1 MGTAG
6 RVVLLLSGL
15 SVAGCVMGSGTG
27 TTDLLG
33 LAQQQ
38 GQETDPPSSGS
49 SAFSPTEETSASLIN
64 PTTVTIVE
72 RPREHSVAIGQPI
85 VPRGRDAI
93 ARELQLELKRVGC
106 YAGALHGVWT
116 KSTRQA
122 MKTFSDR
129 VNAKLPTD
137 KPDII
142 LLALVQGHPDK
153 VCGVPCPSGQSLSR
167 SQQCTPDALLA
178 RTSRA
183 KLTAASSRKPVHAAN
198 VGTVTT
204 SAVGAVSMPGGWSEH
219 PNDVAPLEPPSSEAG
234 IPPKRHQSRRAMKK
248 HWQSPVR
255 HERAWASDFFRHR
268 ERFTLY

>member
-1 MGTAG
+1 MSTAG
-6 RVVLLLSGL
+6 RVVLLISGL
-15 SVAGCVMGSGTG
+15 SIAGCVMWSGTD

-33 LAQQQ
+33 QAQQE
-38 GQETDPPSSGS
+38 GRESNPPSSVS
-49 SAFSPTEETSASLIN
+49 SAFSRTEEPSTSPIN

-72 RPREHSVAIGQPI
+72 RPWEHTVAIGQPI

-93 ARELQLELKRVGC
+93 ARELQMELKRVGC

-122 MKTFSDR
+122 MKNFSDR

-167 SQQCTPDALLA
+167 TQQCTPDALLA
-178 RTSRA
+178 RTSRT
-183 KLTAASSRKPVHAAN
+183 KLTAASSRKPIHVSNAGA
-198 VGTVTT
+198 VTT
-204 SAVGAVSMPGGWSEH
+204 SAVGAVAIPGGWSEH
-219 PNDVAPLEPPSSEAG
+219 PNDVAPVEPPSSEAD
-234 IPPKRHQSRRAMKK
+234 IPPKRHQSRRTMKK
-248 HWQSPVR
+248 HWQSPIR

-268 ERFTLY
+268 DRFTLY